1 MNILINII
9 GVLLLLILS
18 KIIAKL
24 NHITEEVEGLRIE
37 NQHLN
42 DIITELVE
50 RLPKEEKEEGE
61 DKNE

>member
-1 MNILINII
+1 MNILMCII
-9 GVLLLLILS
+9 GVLLLLILT
-18 KIIAKL
+18 KIIGKL

-50 RLPKEEKEEGE
+50 RLPKEEKEGE

>member
-1 MNILINII
+1 MNILMSII
-9 GVLLLLILS
+9 GVLLLLILT

-42 DIITELVE
+42 DILTELVE
-50 RLPKEEKEEGE
+50 RLPKEEKEGE
-61 DKNE
+61 DKDE

>member
-9 GVLLLLILS
+9 GVLLLLILT
-18 KIIAKL
+18 KITAKL

-50 RLPKEEKEEGE
+50 ILPKEEKEGE

>member
-1 MNILINII
+1 MNILTCII
-9 GVLLLLILS
+9 GVLLLLILT

-42 DIITELVE
+42 DILTELVE
-50 RLPKEEKEEGE
+50 RLPKEEKEGE

>member
-1 MNILINII
+1 MNILMCII
-9 GVLLLLILS
+9 GVLLLLILT
-18 KIIAKL
+18 KITAKL

-50 RLPKEEKEEGE
+50 RLPKEEKEGE